1 MVSQNPKPLQT
12 APEPRTKNH
21 PSIHPTIQQS
31 NNPTIPPSPV
41 SAIASSL
48 VRWFRQN
55 GRDYPWRRTRDAYAV
70 LVSEVMLQQTQ
81 ITTVLDRGYYDR
93 WLSRFPDIQTL
104 AIASEA
110 DVLSAWEGL
119 GYYRRA
125 RNLQKLAQIILQ
137 DHGGHFPTDP
147 ATIRSL
153 PGIGPYTAG
162 AVSSFAFGLNEPIV
176 DGNVARVLSR
186 LDNDATPIDSTAGS
200 KRLWDRA
207 RELVTSTDDPR
218 ALNSALM
225 ELGQTVCKP
234 TKPACPDCPIR
245 SHCQASDPESLPVKG
260 TRTEITAIT
269 ERVLFI
275 RSEDGILLEQ
285 ETGKR
290 RTGLWKLPALPDAF
304 FDHPPPVLLKSS
316 YGITRYKVTLWV
328 HDGSAL
334 PQQAWPETHRH
345 IPLSQLADHA
355 MPSPYRKA
363 LNRLLSHG
371 LFELE

>member
-1 MVSQNPKPLQT
+1 MS
-12 APEPRTKNH
+12 A
-21 PSIHPTIQQS
+21 
-31 NNPTIPPSPV
+31 
-41 SAIASSL
+41 SAITSSL
-48 VRWFRQN
+48 VSWFRQN
-55 GRDYPWRRTRDAYAV
+55 GRDYPWRQTHDPYAI

-81 ITTVLDRGYYDR
+81 ITTVLDRGYYHR
-93 WLSRFPDIQTL
+93 WFARFPDIPTL
-104 AIASEA
+104 ASANEA

-137 DHGGHFPTDP
+137 DHAGIFPNDP
-147 ATIRSL
+147 VTIRSL

-186 LDNDATPIDSTAGS
+186 IDNDPTPIDSTLGN

-207 RELVTSTDDPR
+207 KELVTSTDDPR
-218 ALNSALM
+218 AFNSALM
-225 ELGQTVCKP
+225 ELGQSLCKP
-234 TKPACPDCPIR
+234 TKPACPDCPIKDY
-245 SHCQASDPESLPVKG
+245 CQASDPESLPIKSV
-260 TRTEITAIT
+260 RTEITAVT
-269 ERVLFI
+269 ERVIFI
-275 RSEDGILLEQ
+275 RQGNSILLEQ

-290 RTGLWKLPALPDAF
+290 RTGLWKLPALPDSL
-304 FDHPPPVLLKSS
+304 FDQPPAVLLKSS

-328 HDGSAL
+328 HDGTATPES
-334 PQQAWPETHRH
+334 QWPSNHRF
-345 IPLSQLADHA
+345 IPLADLNEHP

-371 LFELE
+371 LFKLEND